1 MVIWSCSCL
10 KMMNA
15 WDSNTAEVPES
26 SGTASFSLHL
36 SVMSADAGNRAGS
49 MQICFMEKKKKNGKG
64 DI

>member
-1 MVIWSCSCL
+1 
-10 KMMNA
+10 MMNA

-49 MQICFMEKKKKNGKG
+49 MQICFMEKKKMVKV
-64 DI
+64 IFSS